1 MEAIGLS
8 IVENE
13 SDRKLMDTF
22 LKQKCRKKIDF
33 MLDAWR
39 VDRIY
44 GINMLVK
51 FEEMQNE

>member
-22 LKQKCRKKIDF
+22 LKQKCRKKNDF

-51 FEEMQNE
+51 FEEMENE